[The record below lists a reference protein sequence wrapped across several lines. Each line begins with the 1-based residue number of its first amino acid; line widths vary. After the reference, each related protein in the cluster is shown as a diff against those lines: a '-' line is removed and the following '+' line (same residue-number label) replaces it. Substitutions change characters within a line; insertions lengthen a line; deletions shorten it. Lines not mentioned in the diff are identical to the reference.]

1 MRSVRRFAR
10 FLPVVCA
17 AGLLLAACGKSS
29 AVAGST
35 YEGVGGAMS
44 VEFKS
49 DGKATTTIG
58 GQAADCTY
66 TEDSKTVTLTCQ
78 GQPIVLTI
86 NGDGTLNAPPE
97 SMMGKL
103 TKKQ

>member
-1 MRSVRRFAR
+1 MTYAARSAR
-10 FLPVVCA
+10 FLCVACA
-17 AGLLLAACGKSS
+17 VGLLLAACGKSS
-29 AVAGST
+29 AVAGNT
-35 YEGVGGAMS
+35 YEGAGGALT

-66 TEDSKTVTLTCQ
+66 TEDSKAVTLTCQ
-78 GQPIVLTI
+78 GQPLVLGI
-86 NGDGTLNAPPE
+86 NDDGTLSAPPE

>member
-1 MRSVRRFAR
+1 MTYAARSAR
-10 FLPVVCA
+10 VLCVACA
-17 AGLLLAACGKSS
+17 VGLLLAACGKSS

-35 YEGVGGAMS
+35 YGAAGGALT

-58 GQAADCTY
+58 GLAADCTY
-66 TEDSKTVTLTCQ
+66 TEDSKAVTLTCQ
-78 GQPIVLTI
+78 GQPLVLGI
-86 NGDGTLNAPPE
+86 NDDGTLSAPPE

>member
-1 MRSVRRFAR
+1 MSSALRLAR
-10 FLPVVCA
+10 FLPVACA
-17 AGLLLAACGKSS
+17 AALLLAACGKSS

-35 YEGVGGAMS
+35 YEGAGGALT

-58 GQAADCTY
+58 GQAGDCTY
-66 TEDSKTVTLTCQ
+66 TEDSKAVTLTCQ
-78 GQPIVLTI
+78 NEPIVLTI
-86 NGDGTLNAPPE
+86 NGDGSLSAPPE